1 MPVNA
6 SSTQQL
12 ITAYALYWNAETGE
26 DRMRTYAALALLAAL
41 TATMPAHAQ
50 EVTLRGVTAFAE
62 KTTYSRGFETFVE
75 RVNEAGK
82 GVIRINYIGG
92 PKAMPPFEVGNA
104 LKNGVVEIANV
115 TGAFYT
121 NLLPEADAWKLTQQ
135 PMTELRKN
143 GAYDHMAGLYAQKMN
158 APFLPRP
165 VHAKPVHPFLNQRLT
180 RP

>member
-1 MPVNA
+1 RRSAFAA
-6 SSTQQL
+6 SSPPNPAPRMTTCGRARARAASVRREVEGASMQRLRIIHRIDGAQPCGHCRGEQQ
-12 ITAYALYWNAETGE
+12 YAAAGRDHMAKYV
-26 DRMRTYAALALLAAL
+26 ALALLGAISCAA
-41 TATMPAHAQ
+41 PAQAQ

-62 KTTYSRGFETFVE
+62 KTTYSRGFETFIE

-121 NLLPEADAWKLTQQ
+121 NLLPE
-135 PMTELRKN
+135 
-143 GAYDHMAGLYAQKMN
+143 
-158 APFLPRP
+158 
-165 VHAKPVHPFLNQRLT
+165 
-180 RP
+180 

>member
-1 MPVNA
+1 MTNDRAPELGKGRKIMRGKFALGLVTTIVVC
-6 SSTQQL
+6 SS
-12 ITAYALYWNAETGE
+12 AY
-26 DRMRTYAALALLAAL
+26 
-41 TATMPAHAQ
+41 AQ
-50 EVTLRGVTAFAE
+50 EVTLRAVTAFAE

-121 NLLPEADAWKLTQQ
+121 NLLPEADAWKLTQ
-135 PMTELRKN
+135 RSI
-143 GAYDHMAGLYAQKMN
+143 
-158 APFLPRP
+158 
-165 VHAKPVHPFLNQRLT
+165 
-180 RP
+180 